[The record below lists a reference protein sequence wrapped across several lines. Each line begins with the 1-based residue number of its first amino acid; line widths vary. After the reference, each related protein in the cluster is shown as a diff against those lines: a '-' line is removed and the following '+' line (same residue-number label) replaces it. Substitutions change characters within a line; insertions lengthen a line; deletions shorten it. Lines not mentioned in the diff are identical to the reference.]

1 MGRKSKYESVI
12 PPNMEKIKE
21 WIRDGVTEQDIAKN
35 LGIGLTTWKRWKK
48 QTDEFQSIVVRE
60 RRPRVEEL
68 ENTMFRLATG
78 YTETVRSAMKVRDP
92 GGGEHI
98 EFFDQV
104 IVHEPNFNALRFLLT
119 NWSDKYA
126 NDPAMIRQRE
136 KEFEHKK
143 KIDELTNW

>member
-68 ENTMFRLATG
+68 ENTMFKIANG
-78 YTETVRSAMKVRDP
+78 YTVRLKKVMKVRDP
-92 GGGEHI
+92 GGGEHL
-98 EFFDQV
+98 EDYEED
-104 IVHEPNFNALRFLLT
+104 VHVPPNFNALRFLLT